1 MQSDDQE
8 GGYSLMA
15 DSSSPT
21 GSSAVRLIPVIV
33 AVVVTGLLV
42 FVACSV
48 VWYHLGGGA
57 WRSEVRVIDVKLGA
71 PDTLILSVGSCHGA
85 PRASV
90 NEETDAYVQVEAVAF
105 STPLHSRR
113 ACIDDVKAYLREP
126 LGDRAVVDKRSG
138 KIFSGGLQ
146 PYASAKPQSNWRL
159 VEVPGLPNQPGFTL
173 RLPFGWEL
181 HNLQGANQHSGEIIG
196 EDGIRLRFDYGETAS
211 SLDPADDPAHDYFV
225 IYENIGGLEAKLL
238 ISSKGNGYIG
248 VYFPSLGGPSLSFA
262 GKNLAPSQ
270 QQAAMAVFR
279 SVSLLGRE
287 TGDAAPPLPEEVD
300 AAAPEIDDAISEA
313 ELQDLQA
320 VADQYG
326 ISLQEAIERYAWNDN
341 FSEAVSRVREAA
353 PAAFAGAEIVDA
365 DHAWVAF
372 AGQPP
377 KTALDII
384 DTFTS
389 SYSGVSVEVRT
400 NQGFTEAELKK
411 AIPAVH
417 YAVLEAPEVLDAS
430 TSFDSAT
437 GQIRTVVVLDSTA
450 SASVLD
456 DLGAVA
462 VKSLTDATRPDIL
475 NSITISVVRSDHPIL
490 GGYESSTD
498 NRHE

>member
-1 MQSDDQE
+1 
-8 GGYSLMA
+8 MA

-21 GSSAVRLIPVIV
+21 GSSADRLIPVIV

-42 FVACSV
+42 FVACFM
-48 VWYHLGGGA
+48 VWYHFGGGA
-57 WRSEVRVIDVKLGA
+57 WRSGVSVRDVKLAA
-71 PDTLILSVGSCHGA
+71 PDTLILTLASCHGA
-85 PRASV
+85 PRVSMSR
-90 NEETDAYVQVEAVAF
+90 ETDVDVQVKVIAF
-105 STPLHSRR
+105 STPFHGGLR
-113 ACIDDVKAYLREP
+113 CQEGVNIYLEEP
-126 LGDRAVVDKRSG
+126 LGDRV
-138 KIFSGGLQ
+138 IFDLHTGQTFSDALQ
-146 PYASAKPQSNWRL
+146 PYADAQPQRDWRI
-159 VEVPGLPNQPGFTL
+159 VEVSGRSSQPGFSL

-181 HNLQGANQHSGEIIG
+181 HELQGADSHVGEVIG
-196 EDGIRLRFDYGETAS
+196 DDGIRLTFDYGRYAWN
-211 SLDPADDPAHDYFV
+211 LDPADDPAHDYFV
-225 IYENIGGLEAKLL
+225 IYEDIGGLEAKLL
-238 ISSKGNGYIG
+238 ISTKGSGYTG
-248 VYFPSLGGPSLSFA
+248 VYFPSLGGPRLSFV
-262 GKNLAPSQ
+262 GENLAPSQ

-287 TGDAAPPLPEEVD
+287 TGDAAPSLPEVAD